1 MTRRPA
7 KRAQDQRTRS
17 TTKGKR
23 GRRQLD
29 ASLDQRL
36 GALIRTRRAELGW
49 SQQVLGQKLNL
60 TFQQVQKYENGSNQL
75 SVARLLQ
82 LCDVLDVGVSYFLG
96 SQSNTVSATSLDYKL
111 VRAIAQTDNQRL
123 KLAALRLIAAASRP
137 R

>member
-7 KRAQDQRTRS
+7 KRRHEPRS
-17 TTKGKR
+17 KASGKGRR

-36 GALIRTRRAELGW
+36 GTLIRTRRAELGW

-82 LCDVLDVGVSYFLG
+82 LCDVLDVGISYFLE
-96 SQSNTVSATSLDYKL
+96 SQPNSIAAAPIDYKL
-111 VRAIAQTDNQRL
+111 VRAIAQTDNHQL
-123 KLAALRLIAAASRP
+123 KLAALRLINAASRA